1 MCEDISHVRAIRSRY
16 IYVYMYISSRSKLP
30 RYYNK
35 ESLKGE
41 ILLDSILV
49 RSMSQFDADA
59 DNREFAFGIYN
70 RKKHRLVMVVA
81 AKSEQERSDWVGDIQ
96 HIIYAQQNS
105 DAIFLTVNDVLKRQ
119 GICSVAIL
127 PTSRMD
133 ESTDLELEQL
143 KNDPTAALRSVKR
156 AADINFFEGFCNVKN
171 CDESSSGFRR
181 LFSFNSWE
189 KRRVVVS
196 GRTK

>member
-1 MCEDISHVRAIRSRY
+1 
-16 IYVYMYISSRSKLP
+16 MYISSRSKLP

-49 RSMSQFDADA
+49 RSMSQFDADADA

-105 DAIFLTVNDVLKRQ
+105 DAIFLTVNDGRQ
-119 GICSVAIL
+119 GIRSVAVL
-127 PTSRMD
+127 PSSRTDASTNTS
-133 ESTDLELEQL
+133 
-143 KNDPTAALRSVKR
+143 
-156 AADINFFEGFCNVKN
+156 
-171 CDESSSGFRR
+171 
-181 LFSFNSWE
+181 
-189 KRRVVVS
+189 
-196 GRTK
+196 